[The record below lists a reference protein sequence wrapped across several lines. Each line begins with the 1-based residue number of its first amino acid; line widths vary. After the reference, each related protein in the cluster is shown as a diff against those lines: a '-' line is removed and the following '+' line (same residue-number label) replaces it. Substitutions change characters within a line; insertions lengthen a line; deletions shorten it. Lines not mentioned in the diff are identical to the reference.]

1 MAFSGRTTVALQK
14 YALAGRPAGPFFRNL
29 PIVRPALFRLNAW
42 VRDTFQLSAAT
53 TGTFQLVARI
63 QQPFQLGV

>member
-1 MAFSGRTTVALQK
+1 MSAVVALQK
-14 YALAGRPAGPFFRNL
+14 YALGGKRPGPFFRNL
-29 PIVRPALFRLNAW
+29 PIVRPALFMLNAW
-42 VRDTFQLSAAT
+42 VRDTFQLAAAT